1 MTGRQRSRGRFDS
14 SAQQIAATTFGHAF
28 SNTGQEAG
36 SITNI
41 TFSPG
46 QLASTV
52 VYRVLT
58 LPASSALNPFGTKA
72 NLVYSFPDVG
82 PEQVDVDTITYRL
95 FGDVRGTA
103 AGRPSTCRWIDT
115 ASSSRT
121 TSFRQRRPAALG
133 NFVSTVRGPSAVLPV
148 CTNTVTSGT
157 CNQVNELTP
166 VGYPAYSLYPYLNA
180 GSTRTSGIDV
190 DLRSQFELVILA
202 N

>member
-1 MTGRQRSRGRFDS
+1 MICAGVCCACHPPRARSQGPFNLRPRKSIFSANLPRVSPMTGRQRSRGRFDS

-121 TSFRQRRPAALG
+121 TSFRQRRPAVWAISFQRFADRRRCCLC
-133 NFVSTVRGPSAVLPV
+133 VRIP
-148 CTNTVTSGT
+148 
-157 CNQVNELTP
+157 
-166 VGYPAYSLYPYLNA
+166 
-180 GSTRTSGIDV
+180 
-190 DLRSQFELVILA
+190 
-202 N
+202 